1 MISLTDGMILYHG
14 SYTEVSQIQL
24 EKCSKGKDFGQ
35 GFYLTSSHS
44 QAEKFIRLSCKKQI
58 RLKNISEDTES
69 GYISVYKLHLSEKM
83 SFKLFESAD
92 KEWLHFVAANR
103 DIGLFSDILNQYK
116 KTDIIGGKI
125 ANDRTARTLNAYI
138 DGLFG
143 EPGMK
148 QADDFAI
155 QTLMPNRLEDQYCFR
170 TEAAIAA
177 LEFIGSE
184 YHV

>member
-1 MISLTDGMILYHG
+1 MISLTNGMILYHG

-44 QAEKFIRLSCKKQI
+44 QAEKFIKLSCKKQI
-58 RLKNISEDTES
+58 RLKNIPEETKS
-69 GYISVYKLHLSEKM
+69 GYISIYKLHLSEKV

-103 DIGLFSDILNQYK
+103 DENLFGDMLNQYK
-116 KTDIIGGKI
+116 KIDIIGGKI

-143 EPGMK
+143 EPGTET
-148 QADDFAI
+148 ADNFTI
-155 QTLMPNRLEDQYCFR
+155 QTLLPNRLENQYCFR
-170 TEAAIAA
+170 TERAIEA

-184 YHV
+184 YYA